1 MYSYTGKIL
10 NLFDIS
16 IPETDSTQL
25 SHDIHQALCEL
36 SYSLQ
41 GMSYRAYAAACSFW
55 QKIKRG
61 LKQGR

>member
-10 NLFDIS
+10 NLVDIS

-36 SYSLQ
+36 S
-41 GMSYRAYAAACSFW
+41 
-55 QKIKRG
+55 
-61 LKQGR
+61 

>member
-1 MYSYTGKIL
+1 MYSYKSKIL
-10 NLFDIS
+10 NLVDIS

-25 SHDIHQALCEL
+25 SHDIHQAICEL

-41 GMSYRAYAAACSFW
+41 GISCSAYAAACSFW
-55 QKIKRG
+55 QKIKCG

>member
-1 MYSYTGKIL
+1 MYSYKSKIL
-10 NLFDIS
+10 NLVDIS

-25 SHDIHQALCEL
+25 SHDIHQAICEL

-41 GMSYRAYAAACSFW
+41 GISYSTYAAACSFW